1 LPVPEAEFLF
11 LTVRARELAE
21 QIARREGV
29 AAAEIAER
37 ALETYAERAA
47 EREPAEL
54 FYRRLTAERGEDID
68 LDALIQEHRRPH
80 WGIDL

>member
-1 LPVPEAEFLF
+1 MPEAEFLF
-11 LTVRARELAE
+11 LTVRARELAD

-47 EREPAEL
+47 EREPAEI
-54 FYRRLTAERGEDID
+54 FYRRLTTERT
-68 LDALIQEHRRPH
+68 RKSTSTR
-80 WGIDL
+80 